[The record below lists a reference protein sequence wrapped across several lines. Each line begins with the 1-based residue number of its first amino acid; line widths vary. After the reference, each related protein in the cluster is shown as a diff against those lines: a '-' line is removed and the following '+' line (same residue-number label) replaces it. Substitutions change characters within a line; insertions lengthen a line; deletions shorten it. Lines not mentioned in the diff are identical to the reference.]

1 MGRPAKPAAVSS
13 GKIGKEK
20 RSARKK
26 TEDELRGKSDKLSP
40 PEWLN
45 DRQKEVFAYIEKE
58 LAGGK
63 IVGNVDA
70 FVLTSFSIAV
80 DRLEGIEKYINAN
93 SNAMFEREVLQAKA
107 KYTADF
113 NTGIKELSLS
123 PQARAKLGGINIVAE
138 KEKEDPV
145 VKLLNGSRG
154 KASGA

>member
-45 DRQKEVFAYIEKE
+45 DRQKEVFEYIEKE

-63 IVGNVDA
+63 IV
-70 FVLTSFSIAV
+70 
-80 DRLEGIEKYINAN
+80 
-93 SNAMFEREVLQAKA
+93 
-107 KYTADF
+107 
-113 NTGIKELSLS
+113 
-123 PQARAKLGGINIVAE
+123 
-138 KEKEDPV
+138 
-145 VKLLNGSRG
+145 
-154 KASGA
+154 